1 MASILGNVGAAMTA
15 ILVRHGYLEV
25 THEGVENT
33 ATLLR
38 RSTKYRGGMNRR
50 KHGRVARNRNVIT
63 KMQFL
68 LAMCGVADVDRIHLD
83 LRGIERLVQD
93 FACRPDKGLART
105 VLLVPGL
112 FTDQHD
118 RRRTPSLS
126 EDSLLRRMEQLTHTT
141 VG

>member
-1 MASILGNVGAAMTA
+1 
-15 ILVRHGYLEV
+15 
-25 THEGVENT
+25 
-33 ATLLR
+33 
-38 RSTKYRGGMNRR
+38 MNRR

-68 LAMCGVADVDRIHLD
+68 LAMCGVGDVDRIHLD

-105 VLLVPGL
+105 GLLAPGL